1 MANQTDYFNNKEQPR
16 AKFKYGDRVFGRKER
31 VPFVGTVQREVG
43 ALVMI
48 LTDLPVVFD
57 GNICNVLSVKQSDII
72 RLVEM

>member
-1 MANQTDYFNNKEQPR
+1 MAGQTDYFNNKEQPR

-48 LTDLPVVFD
+48 LTDLPVVFE

>member
-1 MANQTDYFNNKEQPR
+1 M
-16 AKFKYGDRVFGRKER
+16 
-31 VPFVGTVQREVG
+31 GTVQREVG

-48 LTDLPVVFD
+48 LTDLPVVFE

>member
-31 VPFVGTVQREVG
+31 VPFVGTVQGEVG

-48 LTDLPVVFD
+48 LTDLPVVFE

>member
-48 LTDLPVVFD
+48 LTDLPVVFE

-72 RLVEM
+72 RLVEV

>member
-1 MANQTDYFNNKEQPR
+1 MAGLTDYFNNKEQPR

>member
-1 MANQTDYFNNKEQPR
+1 MANQTDYFNNKEQPK
-16 AKFKYGDRVFGRKER
+16 AKFKYGDRVFGHKER
-31 VPFVGTVQREVG
+31 VPFIGTVQREVG

-48 LTDLPVVFD
+48 LTDLPVVFE